1 MLQKEIV
8 AKTVADIALTDTE
21 GIKYNAIVSQP
32 YCNFVILYLEL
43 MLISVENTSLP
54 GQV

>member
-1 MLQKEIV
+1 MLQKEIA
-8 AKTVADIALTDTE
+8 AKTVADIVLMDTE
-21 GIKYNAIVSQP
+21 RIKHNAILSQP

-43 MLISVENTSLP
+43 MLISIENTSLP